1 MRITLSDIFNITG
14 SVIINPDIFKSVTSV
29 SIDTR
34 TIKKNSL
41 YVAIK
46 GEKFDGHK
54 FANEAVNK
62 GATAILISNR
72 KLKDFENIEIPI
84 ITVPNTTKAYGE
96 LAHTW
101 RLKLKS
107 KVISITGSNG
117 KTTTKEILATLLS
130 EKFKIEK
137 SISNNNNHIG
147 VPLTIFSTKSS
158 CEILIL
164 EHGSNHFNEIEY
176 TSKIA
181 ASDYSMITN
190 IGDSHLEYLIDCNG
204 VYKEKKALF
213 NATIENN
220 GTIFVNNDDP
230 IIRKNTRGIKNKIT
244 FGFQGKCD
252 VKGKLVGYTI
262 DGRTKLSVVYSN
274 KSYEVTLP
282 LYGNSNA
289 RNVLAAIA
297 ISQHLNL
304 SVKHIKTGVA
314 KLDQVKGRLYT
325 EISNDFML
333 IDDTYNSN
341 PASMVVAIDLLK
353 NIKSYKVKTLII
365 GDMLELGNK
374 ASDLHKNLAVLI
386 LKYKINNVL
395 MIGKLMSTLDSAL
408 TKTKVNRIYFK
419 NRKALNS
426 FIKKNDFSNQV
437 ILVKGSRGMKMEEF
451 VEQIRNKA
459 A

>member
-1 MRITLSDIFNITG
+1 MRITLSDIFNLTG
-14 SVIINPDIFKSVTSV
+14 SVIYNPDIFKSVTSV

-46 GEKFDGHK
+46 GAKFDGHK
-54 FANEAVNK
+54 FVNEAVNK
-62 GATAILISNR
+62 GAAAILINKN
-72 KLKDFENIEIPI
+72 KLKDFESIDIPI
-84 ITVPNTTKAYGE
+84 ITVPNTTIAYGE
-96 LAHTW
+96 LAHVW
-101 RLKLKS
+101 RSKLKS

-130 EKFKIEK
+130 EKFKTEK
-137 SISNNNNHIG
+137 SIANNNNHIG
-147 VPLTIFSTKSS
+147 VPLTILAAKSS
-158 CEILIL
+158 CEVLIL
-164 EHGSNHFNEIEY
+164 EHGTNHFNEIEY

-181 ASDYSMITN
+181 APDYSLITN

-213 NATIENN
+213 NSTIENN

-230 IIRKNTRGIKNKIT
+230 RIRKNTRRIKNKIT
-244 FGFQGKCD
+244 FGFKGKCD

-274 KSYEVTLP
+274 RNYELTLP
-282 LYGNSNA
+282 IYGKSNA
-289 RNVLAAIA
+289 QNVLAAIA
-297 ISQHLNL
+297 IAQHLKL
-304 SVKHIKTGVA
+304 SVKQIKTGIT
-314 KLDQVKGRLYT
+314 KLDQVKGRLFT
-325 EISNDFML
+325 ELSNSFML

-341 PASMVVAIDLLK
+341 PASMEAAIDLLK

-365 GDMLELGNK
+365 GDMFELGKK
-374 ASDLHKNLAVLI
+374 ASESHKNLAVLV
-386 LKYKINNVL
+386 LKNKINNVL
-395 MIGKLMSTLDSAL
+395 MIGKLMSTLDNAL
-408 TKTKVNRIYFK
+408 KKTKVNRIYFK
-419 NRKALNS
+419 NRRALNS
-426 FIKKNDFSNQV
+426 FIKKNDFSDQV
-437 ILVKGSRGMKMEEF
+437 ILVKGSRGMRMEEF